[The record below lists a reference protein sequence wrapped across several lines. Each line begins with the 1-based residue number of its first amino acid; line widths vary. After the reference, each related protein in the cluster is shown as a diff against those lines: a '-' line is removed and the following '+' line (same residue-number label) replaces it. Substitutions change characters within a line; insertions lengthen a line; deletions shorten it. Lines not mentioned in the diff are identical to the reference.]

1 MVGSMFPVEKIAQ
14 IVEGELLRREKI
26 TLARAIHDSRL
37 VESGDLFVA
46 LPGRRADGHTFLAD
60 VFGRGASGAII
71 SDTTNLPS
79 NARNLIRVANPTL
92 ALQQWA
98 AAWRKTLDATL
109 VAITGSNGKTT
120 VKTLLGHLLSAR
132 GPAYVSPHNYN
143 TEIGLPIALLSM
155 PADADIGVFEL
166 GAEQPGDIATLA
178 HILRPHLGIITS
190 VGPSHLDGFETVNA
204 VASEKWSLIN
214 QLPENS
220 AAIVN
225 ADSPHLR
232 ALATA
237 ARTPILSAGLDH
249 GDVRG
254 KVLQTVPSVKVSLE
268 DHDVTLSCPL
278 IGTHNAEN
286 MLLAAVAAHE
296 LGMSWDS
303 IADQAISCK
312 PIPHR
317 LNPIQVPFGMVLD
330 DTYNANPASMTAALK
345 VLAAYGDAG
354 AVRVFV
360 FGEMLGLGAESERFH
375 REIAQLALRLPIDA
389 ILPVGDAAIAACRSV
404 ATLPDE
410 ARFVVLARQEIKAW
424 INSFSTSMVV
434 LVKGSR
440 ALELDKLVDEL
451 QRA

>member
-1 MVGSMFPVEKIAQ
+1 MFPVERIAE
-14 IVEGELLRREKI
+14 IVEGELLRRESV
-26 TLARAIHDSRL
+26 TPTRAIHDSLL
-37 VESGDLFVA
+37 VEPGDLFVA
-46 LPGRRADGHTFLAD
+46 LPGLRSDGHRFLND
-60 VFGRGASGAII
+60 VFDRGASAAIV
-71 SDTTNLPS
+71 SDTTSLPS

-98 AAWRKTLDATL
+98 SAWRDTLDATL

-178 HILRPHLGIITS
+178 NILRPHLGIITS
-190 VGPSHLDGFETVNA
+190 VGPSHLDGFETIDA

-214 QLPENS
+214 QLPENG
-220 AAIVN
+220 AAIIN
-225 ADSPHLR
+225 ADSPHLHS
-232 ALATA
+232 LATA
-237 ARTPILSAGLDH
+237 ARISILSAGLDH

-254 KVLQTVPSVKVSLE
+254 KVLQTVPSVKVVVQ
-268 DHDVTLSCPL
+268 DCDVTLCCL
-278 IGTHNAEN
+278 LVGAHNAEN

-296 LGMSWDS
+296 LGMSWDV

-317 LNPIQVPFGMVLD
+317 LNPIRVSLGTVLD
-330 DTYNANPASMTAALK
+330 DTYNANPASMKAALE
-345 VLAAYGDAG
+345 VLAAFGDTG

-360 FGEMLGLGAESERFH
+360 FGEMLGLGADTEHFH

-389 ILPVGDAAIAACRSV
+389 ILPVGDAAIAACQDVSNP
-404 ATLPDE
+404 PDDT
-410 ARFVVLARQEIKAW
+410 RFVVLAHHEITAW
-424 INSFSTSMVV
+424 IGDFANSMIV

-440 ALELDKLVDEL
+440 ALELETLVDEL
-451 QRA
+451 QRS